1 MQLFEIRKTME
12 AVFVKESVRIGEIIE
27 KNLDKVYLLVDD
39 ETSTIWLYKGER
51 SGIGLQFIGI
61 EMQKLMKQSFRGFYH
76 TEDLN
81 ALLKDNELFQKIMNS
96 KNKEGKAKEIIKD
109 KDGNLPSIG
118 VETETQA
125 RIKAEIE
132 LDKSRAKETCVHV
145 GVNPANVITYA
156 MEIPNPPGY
165 HRHMS
170 IIANGVYIEENE
182 VEKFITDSIQKTQMK
197 KIGTLPNGFF
207 FLEDMST
214 RIVIKRGKVE
224 LIDLMV
230 DDKQYLGDNRLM
242 VPIFLKEKLHREGDL
257 KILLKAFEPETKGDA
272 KSEPVK

>member
-1 MQLFEIRKTME
+1 MQLFEVKNTME
-12 AVFVKESVRIGEIIE
+12 VVFIKEAVRIGEIIE
-27 KNLDKVYLLVDD
+27 KNPEKVFLLVDD
-39 ETSTIWLYKGER
+39 ETSNIWLYRGER

-61 EMQKLMKQSFRGFYH
+61 EMQKLMKLSFRGFYH

-81 ALLKDNELFQKIMNS
+81 AISKDSDIFKKIMNS
-96 KNKEGKAKEIIKD
+96 KNKEGKAKEIVKD

-118 VETETQA
+118 TETETQA
-125 RIKAEIE
+125 RIRAEIE

-145 GVNPANVITYA
+145 GVNPSNVIPYA

-170 IIANGVYIEENE
+170 VIANGVYVEENE
-182 VEKFITDSIQKTQMK
+182 VEKFITDNIQKKQLK

-224 LIDLMV
+224 LIDFMV
-230 DDKQYLGDNRLM
+230 EDNQYLGENRLM

-257 KILLKAFEPETKGDA
+257 KILLKAFEPETKGET
-272 KSEPVK
+272 KPEPVK